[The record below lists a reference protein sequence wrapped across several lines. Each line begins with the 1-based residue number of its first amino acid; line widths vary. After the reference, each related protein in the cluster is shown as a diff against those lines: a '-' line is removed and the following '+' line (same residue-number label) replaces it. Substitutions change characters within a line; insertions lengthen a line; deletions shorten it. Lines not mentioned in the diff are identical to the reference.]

1 MRAILLYKGRGI
13 GRAEVIYVRKPIS
26 VLCVVILLSSLAA
39 NIPICAAQPTADAF
53 GIDEDVY
60 GVPGGYTIVPVNIT
74 NVTNG
79 PVLSIRFDVLYNA
92 SIINVTNVTRGELT
106 QEWDTMI
113 FNVEKGVTR
122 VTVSTASDGID
133 NESTGSV
140 VLINFSVNKSARE
153 GMKSILNF
161 TNIELADGGEIGTA
175 EPKNSTFYVRYVLPT
190 PFLIHGYVFYENGT
204 ACNNA
209 SVNITNTNTGIEW
222 KANTTENYYMCEL
235 TAGFD
240 VNEGEVLRIDA
251 SSPDGMQRRTV
262 LHEVTAQDINNG
274 SLLMNMSLEAFHDV
288 LIKADY
294 TGAYGTGIRID
305 NATGTIPPD
314 ENLTVGEIYFI
325 RYKVENNGTY
335 PETVNISVKIVSE
348 TVWELANYS
357 QFIDK
362 YHLGNVTW
370 DTSSLS
376 PGIYNITVSAHIQN
390 DEYPDDNVRN
400 RTVIIEIEA
409 PAPEPEIISWSPEE
423 SVVNN
428 TEGESR
434 RFNITV
440 DQIVNVSWMING
452 TEVFNETGNE
462 SEYTNTSAV
471 SGLWNVSVIVENEN
485 GTDMHSWIWNVTKVA
500 VVAPPDITEWYPVAA
515 EISDDAGESREF
527 KVKANQ
533 TVNVSWYINGSLVH
547 ENISVPAFV
556 NATYTN
562 TSAVSGLWNVS
573 VIVENENGTDMH
585 SWIWRVTPAAPAPGP
600 KIISW
605 SPEESVV
612 NNTEGESRRFNITV
626 DQIVNVSWL
635 INGTEVFN
643 ETGNESEYTNMS
655 AVSGLWNVS
664 VIVENENGTDM
675 HSWIWKVRDITPP
688 ASISNLSY
696 TNGTTWINWTWDDPV
711 DEDFS
716 HVLVYI
722 DGEFRENVSKG
733 ICHYNA
739 TGFGMEETH
748 TISTRTAD
756 IYGNINET
764 WVNLTAKTLPD
775 VTPPVTTVVTSPER
789 PASGWWSENVT
800 LTFSRYDPYPGTGV
814 NFTRYMMEGAQTKSW
829 TTVYGED
836 DFEDVVSAE
845 GITTVYYYSVDN
857 ASNNESEEYMKNVTV
872 SIDKTPPE
880 IIDVVLPDV
889 VTVGS
894 KINVTVN
901 VTDALSGVSEV
912 TADGSPLTK
921 QEAAGI
927 GDRGIGIE
935 TWKGEITAPSEPGV
949 YNITIVAV
957 DNAGNSAENVTQY
970 TVMVNVRIT
979 GETGE
984 VNCSVLPFT
993 TVALYDDGEM
1003 IASTTSDEEGDYT
1016 IEIMLP
1022 NYGDYGLMASK
1033 EGYLS
1038 ENITIS
1044 ITAPGEYER
1053 DFIAEYGLIPECP
1066 SWEYLIECVENF
1078 MQPPTSPCHISFN
1091 KLVEVM
1097 TAYVQ
1102 CHFPPGGE

>member
-106 QEWDTMI
+106 QGWDTLI

-325 RYKVENNGTY
+325 KYKVENNGTY

-376 PGIYNITVSAHIQN
+376 PGIYDITVSAHIQN
-390 DEYPDDNVRN
+390 DEYPDDNERT

-409 PAPEPEIISWSPEE
+409 QPSEPEIISWSPEE
-423 SVVNN
+423 SIVNN

-440 DQIVNVSWMING
+440 DQVVNVRWMING
-452 TEVFNETGNE
+452 TEVFNETGVNE
-462 SEYTNTSAV
+462 SEYTNT
-471 SGLWNVSVIVENEN
+471 
-485 GTDMHSWIWNVTKVA
+485 
-500 VVAPPDITEWYPVAA
+500 
-515 EISDDAGESREF
+515 
-527 KVKANQ
+527 
-533 TVNVSWYINGSLVH
+533 
-547 ENISVPAFV
+547 
-556 NATYTN
+556 
-562 TSAVSGLWNVS
+562 
-573 VIVENENGTDMH
+573 
-585 SWIWRVTPAAPAPGP
+585 
-600 KIISW
+600 
-605 SPEESVV
+605 
-612 NNTEGESRRFNITV
+612 
-626 DQIVNVSWL
+626 
-635 INGTEVFN
+635 
-643 ETGNESEYTNMS
+643 S

-894 KINVTVN
+894 EINVTVN

-912 TADGSPLTK
+912 TADGSPLTR

-935 TWKGEITAPSEPGV
+935 TWKGKITAPSEPGV